1 MIPLQ
6 DIPISVAERV
16 IEDKT
21 SQEVAFLENDR
32 LDAVGYG
39 RSLMPDDEHHHRN
52 HEIDVE
58 VRYAAIHLQSIPRT
72 SEGVQGSY
80 LAQNINSWSRFMM
93 NYRLFVFSGA
103 L

>member
-1 MIPLQ
+1 VIPLQ
-6 DIPISVAERV
+6 DIPISVAERL

-21 SQEVAFLENDR
+21 RQEVAFLENDR
-32 LDAVGYG
+32 LVAVGYG
-39 RSLMPDDEHHHRN
+39 RSLTPDDEHHHQD

-80 LAQNINSWSRFMM
+80 LAQNINLWSRFMM
-93 NYRLFVFSGA
+93 IYRLFVFSGA

>member
-21 SQEVAFLENDR
+21 SQEIAFLENDR

-39 RSLMPDDEHHHRN
+39 RSLMPDDEHHHRD
-52 HEIDVE
+52 HEIDVGG
-58 VRYAAIHLQSIPRT
+58 RYTNIYLQSLP
-72 SEGVQGSY
+72 Y
-80 LAQNINSWSRFMM
+80 LAQRIRLICRYRFERNMT
-93 NYRLFVFSGA
+93 G
-103 L
+103 